1 MKRPLLLILML
12 LLIPA
17 AVLAQTGSAALG
29 GRVSDASGAA
39 LPGVTV
45 TATHNAT
52 GLSRS
57 VVTGSDGSYRFP
69 SLPVGT
75 YTVNADLSGFS
86 SVTTR
91 NVEPIVAQER
101 ELNVTL
107 TQAAVK
113 EQITVTASSPLVE
126 TTPAVST
133 VISQTQME
141 NLPLNGRQFANLGS
155 LAPGTTSDR
164 AMSAS
169 SGTATISTAVATNW
183 VAETTRPVLNMYP

>member
-39 LPGVTV
+39 LPGVTI
-45 TATHNAT
+45 TATNNAT

-57 VVTGSDGSYRFP
+57 VVTASDGSYRFP
-69 SLPVGT
+69 SLPVGM

-141 NLPLNGRQFANLGS
+141 NLPLNGRQFANLGDPSVS
-155 LAPGTTSDR
+155 LR
-164 AMSAS
+164 Q
-169 SGTATISTAVATNW
+169 
-183 VAETTRPVLNMYP
+183 